1 MSLAACASHAAAPVP
16 VAAPAPVTPA
26 VVAPRLPV
34 LSDAE
39 QTALDAGVLRLFA
52 DDAATRVRGA
62 RTLAELGPK
71 ARVALKYVAD
81 CVRHEEDAAVVAA
94 CRAAEDAIRPAAL

>member
-1 MSLAACASHAAAPVP
+1 MT
-16 VAAPAPVTPA
+16 PAPDPPR

-71 ARVALKYVAD
+71 ARVALKYVVD
-81 CVRHEEDAAVVAA
+81 CVRREEDAAVAAA
-94 CRAAEDAIRPAAL
+94 CREAEGAIRPAAI